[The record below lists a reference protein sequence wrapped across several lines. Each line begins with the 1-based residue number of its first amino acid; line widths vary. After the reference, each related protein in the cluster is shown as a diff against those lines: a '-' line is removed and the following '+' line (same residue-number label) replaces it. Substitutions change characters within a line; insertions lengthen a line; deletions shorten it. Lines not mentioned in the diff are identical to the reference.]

1 MSHRNKCSEGLGG
14 GNLKLME
21 ISKPLK
27 EEENYLK
34 SLVERKEKKD
44 LYGRLISSSRKSFAF
59 AILTFSTGTQ
69 RSAQRHVLPSLPQMH
84 RTEVLSSRVGSHR
97 SARKNQGK
105 EEYKSSPKRNLLI
118 YTPDSLL
125 RLYTREIKWQWLSD
139 SPVCHLLPAKAENS
153 HRTFYFVT
161 CPFKWLRNTPLR
173 LGKDLDYSNPK
184 LFSSIP

>member
-1 MSHRNKCSEGLGG
+1 MTGWNKCSEGLGG

-21 ISKPLK
+21 IFKPLK

-34 SLVERKEKKD
+34 SLVEKKKKKKICMAGWSLLPERVLHLLYSLSPQGHKGVHRDTSCPLSPRCIEQRCFPVEWAATD
-44 LYGRLISSSRKSFAF
+44 LQGK
-59 AILTFSTGTQ
+59 TK
-69 RSAQRHVLPSLPQMH
+69 
-84 RTEVLSSRVGSHR
+84 
-97 SARKNQGK
+97 ARKNTRAF
-105 EEYKSSPKRNLLI
+105 PKRNLLI

-153 HRTFYFVT
+153 HRTFYFVM

-173 LGKDLDYSNPK
+173 LGEGSGLLK
-184 LFSSIP
+184 F